1 MWYYTPMGNQKTDNV
16 IKKTSSNPVIGPVLA
31 RFFSSGV
38 LRELAHN
45 GHSAIAGRLS
55 RQHHLFEQFDSGIS
69 VGEFYDAIFK
79 RLIREYR
86 HEYIYKNAVAEK
98 ILLGKHNLKT
108 AFMLTEFRVDDCKAD
123 AVVLN
128 GTSHVYEIKSEMD
141 SFERLDRQLAAYHK
155 MFDFI
160 TVITTERLYK
170 SVEDRVPKEV
180 GIMVLADGGYQFR
193 KKPFR
198 EAVSNKVN
206 VDPTV
211 IFNSLQRRESLKII
225 KEKFDVS
232 LAHLPNTQIY
242 GAAKMYFEKLSPEAA
257 HDAMVKALKH
267 RREIRRVADF
277 VLDVPSSLKAASLS
291 IRLTHEERTRFVNLL
306 HKDINS
312 AFA

>member
-1 MWYYTPMGNQKTDNV
+1 MYKKNHIN
-16 IKKTSSNPVIGPVLA
+16 IKFEHKSKPIDGSVLA
-31 RFFSSGV
+31 RFFSSSV
-38 LRELAHN
+38 LRELART
-45 GHSAIAGRLS
+45 GHSAIARRLS
-55 RQHHLFEQFDSGIS
+55 HQYHLFEQFGAGIS
-69 VGEFYDAIFK
+69 VGEFYDSIFK
-79 RLIREYR
+79 LLIREYR
-86 HEYIYKNAVAEK
+86 HEYIYKNAIAEK
-98 ILLGKHNLKT
+98 ILLGKHNLNT

-170 SVEDRVPKEV
+170 SVADRVPAEV
-180 GIMVLADGGYQFR
+180 GIMVLADGAYQFR

-206 VDPTV
+206 VDPV
-211 IFNSLQRRESLKII
+211 IIFNSLQRREYLKII
-225 KEKFDVS
+225 KEAFGVALS
-232 LAHLPNTQIY
+232 HLPNTQIY
-242 GAAKMYFEKLSPEAA
+242 SEAKKYFERLAPEAA
-257 HDAMVKALKH
+257 HDAMVEALKH
-267 RREIRRVADF
+267 RRDTRRVADF

-291 IRLTHEERTRFVNLL
+291 IRLTREERIRFVSLL
-306 HKDINS
+306 HKDITS